1 MRLFGQP
8 YIVTRVM
15 HLFLIELGRQRPG
28 LNLVYATPGHH
39 IATEAKGEGAHQSRG
54 WLQLIA
60 RWAQDRLATAGHEI
74 SSMVVSFA

>member
-39 IATEAKGEGAHQSRG
+39 IATEAKGEGAHQSRR
-54 WLQLIA
+54 WLQLCA
-60 RWAQDRLATAGHEI
+60 RGAQDRLATAGHEI